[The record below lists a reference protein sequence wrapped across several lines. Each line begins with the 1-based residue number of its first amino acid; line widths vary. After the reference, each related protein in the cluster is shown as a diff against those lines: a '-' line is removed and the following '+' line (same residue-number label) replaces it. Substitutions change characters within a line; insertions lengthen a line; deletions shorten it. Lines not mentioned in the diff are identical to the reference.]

1 MPPNSAAVAAAACH
15 SFDHISE
22 AAAYS
27 PAAALAARS
36 SRETRRVAPF
46 GFRWTAPL
54 LLLLL
59 WLLLLLLSWLL
70 LLSSSSS
77 QSENSDK
84 PKTIPP
90 TSKVRYITGIDVSY
104 SLGSM
109 EDPRKKPEPDME
121 IAKAYRSIIMGPQRE
136 NLGRGACFLGQRWE
150 NWKLQPFT
158 FQSSGIFDRNV
169 DPHAPLQPFLM
180 EYAILH
186 IISCCGTLLLLYV
199 YAHGCA
205 HQASKRSR

>member
-46 GFRWTAPL
+46 GFRWAAP
-54 LLLLL
+54 LLLL
-59 WLLLLLLSWLL
+59 WLLLSWLL
-70 LLSSSSS
+70 SLSSSS

-84 PKTIPP
+84 SKTVPP

-180 EYAILH
+180 ECHILP

-199 YAHGCA
+199 YSYGCA

>member
-46 GFRWTAPL
+46 GFRWTAPP
-54 LLLLL
+54 LLL
-59 WLLLLLLSWLL
+59 WLLLSWLL
-70 LLSSSSS
+70 LLLSS

-84 PKTIPP
+84 SKTVQPP

-104 SLGSM
+104 GLGSM

-121 IAKAYRSIIMGPQRE
+121 IAKAYRSIIMGPQRG
-136 NLGRGACFLGQRWE
+136 NLGRGACFWDSDGKIGNYNRSRFSLVE
-150 NWKLQPFT
+150 VFT
-158 FQSSGIFDRNV
+158 ETST
-169 DPHAPLQPFLM
+169 HAPLQLFLM
-180 EYAILH
+180 DCHILH

-199 YAHGCA
+199 YSHGCA

>member
-15 SFDHISE
+15 SFDHISA

-46 GFRWTAPL
+46 DFRWTAPL
-54 LLLLL
+54 LLL
-59 WLLLLLLSWLL
+59 WLLLSRLL
-70 LLSSSSS
+70 LLSSSS

-84 PKTIPP
+84 PKTVKPP

-104 SLGSM
+104 SLGSI

-199 YAHGCA
+199 YSHGCA